1 MTFIYCNTLLA
12 VVKTCGSQ
20 RPCRVLLV
28 GALLFFGRAASLNA
42 GSFGSE
48 EVAAYAV
55 NASLG
60 TFQEQTKK
68 ELALK
73 EDLSNKP
80 GDKINDDQYFG
91 GCSVLTSFVRGK
103 RITIEDSMLEQ
114 IPVFERAKD
123 ICLRHKIDIA
133 DALQLVAMKEDRLR
147 RIGAILVTADGP
159 LEKAAKAE
167 GVRVWNCMKGNPPPT
182 E

>member
-1 MTFIYCNTLLA
+1 
-12 VVKTCGSQ
+12 
-20 RPCRVLLV
+20 
-28 GALLFFGRAASLNA
+28 
-42 GSFGSE
+42 
-48 EVAAYAV
+48 
-55 NASLG
+55 
-60 TFQEQTKK
+60 
-68 ELALK
+68 
-73 EDLSNKP
+73 
-80 GDKINDDQYFG
+80 
-91 GCSVLTSFVRGK
+91 
-103 RITIEDSMLEQ
+103 MLEQ